1 MEDGRITR
9 ICSPSE
15 KITDG
20 IIHDVKGNAVVPG
33 FIDIHTHGGCGF
45 DVNAASKEKFQKIGY
60 FFAQQ
65 GTTTWLCS
73 ILTDTKEQTEKVIA
87 EVLKHKEDHENCA
100 DLLEFIWKD
109 LFYPWNLKG
118 PCLNPCFGGRI

>member
-1 MEDGRITR
+1 MKTWITGGYVYRYEKRRLERKNLCMEDGRITR

-45 DVNAASKEKFQKIGY
+45 DVNAASKEKFQKIGHFCTAGNY
-60 FFAQQ
+60 NLALFDSDRYQRTN
-65 GTTTWLCS
+65 GKGHCRS
-73 ILTDTKEQTEKVIA
+73 A
-87 EVLKHKEDHENCA
+87 EA
-100 DLLEFIWKD
+100 
-109 LFYPWNLKG
+109 
-118 PCLNPCFGGRI
+118 